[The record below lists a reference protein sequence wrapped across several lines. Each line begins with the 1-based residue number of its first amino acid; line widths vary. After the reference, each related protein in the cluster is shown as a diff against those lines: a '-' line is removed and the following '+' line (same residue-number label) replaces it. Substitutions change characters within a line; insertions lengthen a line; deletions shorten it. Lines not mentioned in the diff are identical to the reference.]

1 MECLSAM
8 MVGMKSRRDQIALA
22 AEALYKM
29 FDKGEE
35 ELVSQVNQHLHTK
48 AEIAN
53 LSNMFLIAHN
63 LLKTNKYVSFL
74 ISVVL
79 LNYLYN
85 SLHLYITLGY
95 TVFCTSNG

>member
-53 LSNMFLIAHN
+53 SSNMFLFAHN
-63 LLKTNKYVSFL
+63 LLKTNKFVSFL

-95 TVFCTSNG
+95 TVF

>member
-53 LSNMFLIAHN
+53 SSNMFLFAHN
-63 LLKTNKYVSFL
+63 LLKTNKFVSFL

>member
-35 ELVSQVNQHLHTK
+35 ELVSQVSHREGAQ
-48 AEIAN
+48 
-53 LSNMFLIAHN
+53 
-63 LLKTNKYVSFL
+63 VSFHRLTFQTL
-74 ISVVL
+74 IS
-79 LNYLYN
+79 
-85 SLHLYITLGY
+85 
-95 TVFCTSNG
+95 